1 MTRSAYTLALHEYQV
16 GLDSGFIA
24 SEQAILNAIDL
35 PDTLL
40 NEFPLIVPC
49 ASGKVG
55 KLYFLDMRSQRHKA
69 FEDVVFLDSGS
80 VADDRHVAKTIN
92 ADIYD
97 TASLY
102 NGCVAGKASVLYS
115 YIPAQIQQ
123 NTVTSANITF
133 TANNATSAYRI
144 SDTPII
150 NARYVSTTNNVIV
163 SVTNRKSAYG
173 IRFYEATGV
182 ANNFNVVSNINVGNS
197 NTNITFDHSAGPTV
211 SAYKYKV
218 SYFVTGNINSVL
230 TEFEG
235 TRCQPSYLLS

>member
-16 GLDSGFIA
+16 SVDSGNIA
-24 SEQAILNAIDL
+24 NTQAILDAIDL
-35 PDTLL
+35 PVELL
-40 NEFPLIVPC
+40 NEFPLVVPC
-49 ASGKVG
+49 ASGKVS

-69 FEDVVFLDSGS
+69 FEDVVVLDGGL

-92 ADIYD
+92 SDIYD

-115 YIPAQIQQ
+115 YIPAQFQQ
-123 NTVTSANITF
+123 NTVTAAAFSVSAP
-133 TANNATSAYRI
+133 SPDSKYRI
-144 SDTPII
+144 ADTPII
-150 NARYVSTTNNVIV
+150 EARYVSNTNNVIV
-163 SVTNRKSAYG
+163 NVTNRKSAYG

-182 ANNFNVVSNINVGNS
+182 ANNFNVVSNINVGDS
-197 NTNITFDHSAGPTV
+197 NTNITFDHSAVTA

-235 TRCQPSYLLS
+235 TRCQPSYLLGN